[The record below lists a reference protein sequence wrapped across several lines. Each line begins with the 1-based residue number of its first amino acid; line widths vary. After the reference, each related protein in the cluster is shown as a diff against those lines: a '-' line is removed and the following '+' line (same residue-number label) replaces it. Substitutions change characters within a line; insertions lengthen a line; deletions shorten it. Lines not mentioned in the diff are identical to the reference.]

1 MASRHLSRTS
11 VLQALFSADMLG
23 DLSLEAVS
31 RARVANA
38 RALPQE
44 DEDAPFVDLLVRG
57 IVAKRDEIDAV
68 IERAAPQW
76 PLAKIA
82 AIDRNILRLGLYELL
97 FGADAAVPPKVALN
111 EAIELAKTFGGESS
125 GRFVNGV
132 LGSVYRELGSPRQDE
147 APKPAEQ
154 EHFAGLLVA
163 VVERGELYVA
173 LIKDAFDTWTLP
185 KARAEAGELS
195 DSAALRAA
203 SEDLGLAN
211 LTIAVPL
218 AEHEY
223 EAHDAEHHRVVK
235 RRAAYFV
242 SCAPRRVPLTPS
254 SASAAQEAKW
264 YAAHE
269 LDSLALYDDLRD
281 LLERGMVL
289 AERHCV

>member
-11 VLQALFSADMLG
+11 VLQALFSADMLS
-23 DLSLEAVS
+23 DLSSEAVLAV
-31 RARVANA
+31 RAANA

-44 DEDAPFVDLLVRG
+44 DEDAPFADALLRG
-57 IVAKRDEIDAV
+57 IVAKREEIDAV

-76 PLAKIA
+76 PLEKIA
-82 AIDRNILRLGLYELL
+82 AIDRNVLRLGLYELL

-125 GRFVNGV
+125 SRFVNGV
-132 LGSVYRELGSPRQDE
+132 LGSVYRELGSPRQNE
-147 APKPAEQ
+147 APKPAEP

-163 VVERGELYVA
+163 TVERGELYVA

-185 KARAEAGELS
+185 KSRIEAGELS

-203 SEDLGLAN
+203 LDDLGLSN
-211 LTIAVPL
+211 LAVAVPL

-223 EAHDAEHHRVVK
+223 EAHDAAKHQVVK

-242 SCAPRRVPLTPS
+242 ACAPRRVALTPS
-254 SASAAQEAKW
+254 SESAAKEARW

-269 LDSLALYDDLRD
+269 LDSLALYEDLRD
-281 LLERGMVL
+281 TIERGMVL